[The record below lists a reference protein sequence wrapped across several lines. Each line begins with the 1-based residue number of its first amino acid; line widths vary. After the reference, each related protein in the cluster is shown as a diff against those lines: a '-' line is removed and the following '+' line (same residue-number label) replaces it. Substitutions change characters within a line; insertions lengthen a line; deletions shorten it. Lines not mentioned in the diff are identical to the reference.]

1 MTVDLSTPLA
11 FGSIYNFRRD
21 EIRANRD
28 AQKII
33 KAEDGLVDI
42 GATRP
47 RLKSLVKNLAFVVE
61 IDFS

>member
-1 MTVDLSTPLA
+1 MTVGFSTPLA
-11 FGSIYNFRRD
+11 FGSIHNFRRD
-21 EIRANRD
+21 EIRAHRD

-33 KAEDGLVDI
+33 KAEDRLVDI

-47 RLKSLVKNLAFVVE
+47 RLQSLVKNLALVVE